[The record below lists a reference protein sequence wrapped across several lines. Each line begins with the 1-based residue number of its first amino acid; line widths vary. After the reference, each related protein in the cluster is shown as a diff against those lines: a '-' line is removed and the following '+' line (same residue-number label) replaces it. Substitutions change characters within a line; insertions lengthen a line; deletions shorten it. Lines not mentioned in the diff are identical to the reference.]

1 MVGIVIVSHSL
12 KVAEGIREMA
22 LQMANPAQKIIAAG
36 GTDAGGIGTDA
47 VKILNA
53 INEADDGD
61 GVVLLVDLGSAV
73 LSAEVAMEML
83 EEIVRERVRIADTP
97 ILEGSISA
105 VVEASIGSPLEAVV
119 ATAEEAREINKLQ

>member
-1 MVGIVIVSHSL
+1 MVGIVIVSHSS

-22 LQMANPAQKIIAAG
+22 LQMANPDQKIIAAG

-47 VKILNA
+47 DKILNA

>member
-1 MVGIVIVSHSL
+1 MVGIVIVSHSS

-22 LQMANPAQKIIAAG
+22 LQMANPDQKIIAAG
-36 GTDAGGIGTDA
+36 GTDA

>member
-1 MVGIVIVSHSL
+1 MVGLVIVSHSL

-22 LQMANPAQKIIAAG
+22 LQMANPDQKIIAAG

>member
-1 MVGIVIVSHSL
+1 MVGIVIVSHSS

-22 LQMANPAQKIIAAG
+22 LQMANPDQKIIAAG

-97 ILEGSISA
+97 ILEGSIRA

>member
-1 MVGIVIVSHSL
+1 MVGIVIVSHSS

-22 LQMANPAQKIIAAG
+22 LQMANPDQKIIAAC

>member
-1 MVGIVIVSHSL
+1 MVGIVIVSHSS

-22 LQMANPAQKIIAAG
+22 LQMANPDQKIIAAG

-73 LSAEVAMEML
+73 LSAEVALEML

>member
-1 MVGIVIVSHSL
+1 MAGIVIVSHSL

-22 LQMANPAQKIIAAG
+22 LQMANPDQKIIAAG

>member
-22 LQMANPAQKIIAAG
+22 LQMANPDQKIIAAG
-36 GTDAGGIGTDA
+36 GTDSGGIGTDA

>member
-1 MVGIVIVSHSL
+1 MVGIIIVSHSS

-22 LQMANPAQKIIAAG
+22 LQMANPDQKIIAAG

>member
-1 MVGIVIVSHSL
+1 MVGIVIVSHSS

-22 LQMANPAQKIIAAG
+22 LQMANPDQKIIAAG

>member
-1 MVGIVIVSHSL
+1 MVGIVIVSHSS

-22 LQMANPAQKIIAAG
+22 LQMANPDQKIIAAG

-119 ATAEEAREINKLQ
+119 ATAEEAKEINKLQ

>member
-1 MVGIVIVSHSL
+1 MVGVVIVSHSF

-22 LQMANPAQKIIAAG
+22 LQMASPDQKIIAAG
-36 GTDAGGIGTDA
+36 GTEENRIGTDA

-53 INEADDGD
+53 INEADEGD
-61 GVVLLVDLGSAV
+61 GVIVLVDLGSAV

-83 EEIVRERVRIADTP
+83 DDIVRERVRIADTP

-105 VVEASIGSPLEAVV
+105 VVEASIGSPLEAVI

>member
-1 MVGIVIVSHSL
+1 MVGVVIVSHSF

-22 LQMANPAQKIIAAG
+22 LQMASPDQKIIAAG
-36 GTDAGGIGTDA
+36 GTEENRIGTDA

-53 INEADDGD
+53 INEADEGD
-61 GVVLLVDLGSAV
+61 GVIVLVDLGSAV

-83 EEIVRERVRIADTP
+83 DDIVRERVRIADTP

-105 VVEASIGSPLEAVV
+105 VVEASIGSPLEAVI
-119 ATAEEAREINKLQ
+119 ATAEEARGINKLQ

>member
-22 LQMANPAQKIIAAG
+22 LQMANPDQKIIAAG

-73 LSAEVAMEML
+73 LSAEVALEML

-119 ATAEEAREINKLQ
+119 ATAEEAKEINKLQ

>member
-1 MVGIVIVSHSL
+1 MVGVVIVSHSS

-22 LQMANPAQKIIAAG
+22 LQMANPDQKIIAAG
-36 GTDAGGIGTDA
+36 GTANDGIGTDA

-53 INEADDGD
+53 VNEADDGE
-61 GVVLLVDLGSAV
+61 GVIILVDLGRAV

-83 EEIVRERVRIADTP
+83 DDIVRERVRIADTP

-119 ATAEEAREINKLQ
+119 ATAEEAKEINKLQ

>member
-22 LQMANPAQKIIAAG
+22 LQMANPDQKIIAAG

-105 VVEASIGSPLEAVV
+105 VVEALIGSPLEAVV

>member
-1 MVGIVIVSHSL
+1 MVGVVIVSHSS

-22 LQMANPAQKIIAAG
+22 LQMANPDQKIIAAG
-36 GTDAGGIGTDA
+36 GTANDGIGTDA

-53 INEADDGD
+53 VNEADDGE
-61 GVVLLVDLGSAV
+61 GVIILVDLGSAV

-83 EEIVRERVRIADTP
+83 DDIVRERVRIADTP

-119 ATAEEAREINKLQ
+119 ATAEEAKEINKLQ

>member
-22 LQMANPAQKIIAAG
+22 LQMANPDQKIIAAG

-47 VKILNA
+47 VKIFNA

-119 ATAEEAREINKLQ
+119 ATAEEAKEINKLQ